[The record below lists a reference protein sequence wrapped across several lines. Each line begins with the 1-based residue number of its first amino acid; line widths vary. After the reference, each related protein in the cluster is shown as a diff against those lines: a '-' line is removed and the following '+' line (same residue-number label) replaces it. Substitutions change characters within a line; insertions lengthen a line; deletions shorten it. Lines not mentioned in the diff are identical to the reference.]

1 MKFKFFNDEWEE
13 FLEHCGFSDD
23 ELELIKFFR
32 KEWAQADIAAELCI
46 SIPTLTRRKNRIT
59 EKISRYISK
68 SPH

>member
-1 MKFKFFNDEWEE
+1 MKFRFYNDEWEE

-32 KEWAQADIAAELCI
+32 REWAQVDIAAELCI
-46 SIPTLTRRKNRIT
+46 SIPTLTRRKKRIT
-59 EKISRYISK
+59 QKIARYISN